1 MVLLPLW
8 RLLRRFWRALRA
20 SWRDE
25 NTRGLVALAGIIIA
39 MGTILFRFIEGWSW
53 LDSFYFTVIT
63 LTTVG
68 YGDLAPQTPA
78 GKIVTVIFLL
88 VGLGIIASFI
98 RVIARQQQNI
108 RAEDRNKRQMRK
120 LAQQQETGE

>member
-39 MGTILFRFIEGWSW
+39 MGTILFRLIEGWSW

-68 YGDLAPQTPA
+68 YGDLAPQTPI
-78 GKIVTVIFLL
+78 GKLVTVIFLL
-88 VGLGIIASFI
+88 VGLGVIASFI
-98 RVIARQQQNI
+98 TVIARQQQNI
-108 RAEDRNKRQMRK
+108 HAEDRNKRQMRK